1 MVVGKQVLVKFF
13 QPFRTVIVGSYQGF
27 YTKRVYITDFI
38 YIDCFV
44 YFHTDIRISRN
55 NIGYLKPRQI
65 KGFTPFRVSN
75 WRS

>member
-44 YFHTDIRISRN
+44 FIRISASAET
-55 NIGYLKPRQI
+55 ILAI
-65 KGFTPFRVSN
+65 
-75 WRS
+75 

>member
-44 YFHTDIRISRN
+44 YFIRIS
-55 NIGYLKPRQI
+55 
-65 KGFTPFRVSN
+65 VSAETILAI
-75 WRS
+75 